1 MLADLPWD
9 PTRVRWQLRVRKF
22 FCGHLQCPRRIFT
35 ARLRGV
41 VAPWARR
48 TPRLAAW
55 VSAIGLALGGAAG
68 TRLSQHVGLTV
79 SRNTLLRV
87 VRRLS
92 LPSLA
97 TLKVLGVGSCT
108 FSLRII
114 QLPENQVASL
124 RFTDLRGGTRDG
136 TRPAVLHTLTAWN
149 TRALCEPDLGL
160 ATAPRSDQP
169 RHHTGYEACTSAY
182 AMSRSHLY
190 TIRF

>member
-1 MLADLPWD
+1 MLADLPWG

-35 ARLRGV
+35 ARLPGV

-79 SRNTLLRV
+79 SRDTLLRV

-92 LPSLA
+92 LSSLA

-136 TRPAVLHTLTAWN
+136 TRPAVLHPTFRTE
-149 TRALCEPDLGL
+149 ALILV
-160 ATAPRSDQP
+160 
-169 RHHTGYEACTSAY
+169 H
-182 AMSRSHLY
+182 MHL
-190 TIRF
+190 

>member
-35 ARLRGV
+35 ARLPGV

-136 TRPAVLHTLTAWN
+136 TRPAVLHLTFR
-149 TRALCEPDLGL
+149 TEALIVVHMHLYNQGSRF
-160 ATAPRSDQP
+160 PRSW
-169 RHHTGYEACTSAY
+169 RRGWCSSVRLSTVGHGRG
-182 AMSRSHLY
+182 RSH
-190 TIRF
+190 T